1 MVLLKLVKIKM
12 TAKLDNFMELLIYES
27 MLDLKVCLLLRC
39 LSRLIYR
46 MAFDSHK
53 KRLMWKIKTAQGTP
67 YNSAGTPQALSSPAI
82 IHN

>member
-1 MVLLKLVKIKM
+1 MVLLKLVKMKT
-12 TAKLDNFMELLIYES
+12 TAKLGNFVDFFISES
-27 MLDLKVCLLLRC
+27 TLNLKVCLLFRC

-67 YNSAGTPQALSSPAI
+67 YDSTAAAQTLSSPAI
-82 IHN
+82 IYN